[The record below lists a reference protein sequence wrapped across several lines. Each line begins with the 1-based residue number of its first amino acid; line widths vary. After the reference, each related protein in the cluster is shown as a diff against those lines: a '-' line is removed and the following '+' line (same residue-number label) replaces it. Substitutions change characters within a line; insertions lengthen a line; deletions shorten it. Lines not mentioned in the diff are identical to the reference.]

1 MNTYFFDDNIN
12 PETINSLVEKLN
24 TMQGEVDLWFTTEG
38 GQTQS
43 MEYLIHY
50 LNSRKEEI
58 TVTVVDRLWS
68 AGTLLL
74 LDFEGKLKLGRVDTI
89 MFHMWDRQRYPL
101 RKWQGMSDDKIQ
113 KQDLENNL
121 EMAKKLR
128 EKKILSKKQT
138 KKFLRGEDVTLYK
151 KEIQKLKQ
159 IYENNKN

>member
-12 PETINSLVEKLN
+12 PETMNSLVEKLN
-24 TMQGEVDLWFTTEG
+24 SMEGEVDLWFTTEG

-74 LDFEGKLKLGRVDTI
+74 LDFEGK
-89 MFHMWDRQRYPL
+89 
-101 RKWQGMSDDKIQ
+101 
-113 KQDLENNL
+113 
-121 EMAKKLR
+121 
-128 EKKILSKKQT
+128 
-138 KKFLRGEDVTLYK
+138 
-151 KEIQKLKQ
+151 
-159 IYENNKN
+159 